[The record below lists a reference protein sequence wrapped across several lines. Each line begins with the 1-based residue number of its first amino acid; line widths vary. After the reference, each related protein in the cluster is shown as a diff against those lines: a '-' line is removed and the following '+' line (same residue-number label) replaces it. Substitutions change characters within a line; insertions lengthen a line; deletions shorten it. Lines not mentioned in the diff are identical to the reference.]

1 VKPQEINQFNIPVE
15 LKKRLTDVQYFTEI
29 DSTNTEAMRQLDSGK
44 TGNFLLLAH
53 AQSAGKGRRGRIWQS
68 PAGAG
73 IYLTLVR
80 PFARDIKELQA
91 LSLVTALSV
100 QEALALSAVSGIQL
114 KWPNDLLVNKRK
126 LAGILLE
133 LKQCNGVNYV
143 VFGVGINLNLPN
155 AVREAIDQPVTDLM
169 SLSQAI
175 PDKSLL
181 VTIVVE
187 TLLNN
192 LLEFEKTAFA
202 SFQSR
207 WNALDCYRHLD
218 IVLQIGDVQK
228 IGRSMGVNESGALLL
243 QTASGLEVIRGGEVF
258 PSLLAAVR
266 SSESG
271 CAV

>member
-1 VKPQEINQFNIPVE
+1 MKPQEINQFNIPVE

-114 KWPNDLLVNKRK
+114 KWPN
-126 LAGILLE
+126 E

-218 IVLQIGDVQK
+218 IMLQIGDVQK